1 MKNIFIFAKRAREMQ
16 MADTEAVV
24 SALLSF
30 DATLYID
37 ISDVKGA
44 KFIESPA
51 TVISDMDLLIVLGGD
66 GSLLGVARAFAPFDK
81 PILGINMG
89 RLGYMVELEKTDLNA
104 LKRLFDKDFTI
115 EKRMMLSAS
124 VFRDGKEVFSGIAL
138 NDAVVTKGALSRMIQ
153 LEIKADDCPV
163 NSYYGDGVVIATPT
177 GSTAYSMSA
186 GGSVVAP
193 SIKAILLTPICPHA
207 LTSRPIVLPD
217 DQAVSVC
224 ATFPENEQGILILD
238 GQERFSLKPTDVIKV
253 TKSKYTSNFIRLT
266 NRNFFHILQHKLKEN
281 R

>member
-37 ISDVKGA
+37 IPGVKGA
-44 KFIESPA
+44 KFIENPLA
-51 TVISDMDLLIVLGGD
+51 VISDMDLLIVLGGD

-104 LKRLFDKDFTI
+104 LKRLFDKDYTI

-124 VFRDGKEVFSGIAL
+124 VVRDGKEVFSGIAL

-163 NSYYGDGVVIATPT
+163 NSYHGDGVVIATPT

-217 DQAVSVC
+217 DQTVSVC
-224 ATFPENEQGILILD
+224 ATFPENEQGMLILD

-266 NRNFFHILQHKLKEN
+266 NRNFFHILQHKLKEK